1 MVVTTIL
8 SERLLSVR
16 PRRHDGEQTNMITAL
31 KEFLSNWRE
40 RGGEYTSHEITMN
53 DAKQT
58 KGNEGKECEGGNGPP
73 VRDSPGGRLQGGDV

>member
-53 DAKQT
+53 DANSYEAD
-58 KGNEGKECEGGNGPP
+58 KGK
-73 VRDSPGGRLQGGDV
+73 